1 MYHEHEARAWAPDV
15 TPLQRVAAAD
25 VELVVGALVMLAVSV
40 WLHDDAVSASVLPR
54 VIDLGPLL
62 VVAAAAATLPKARL
76 GLWRGE
82 QTIKFD
88 ATGIVLLLSAV
99 ILRPEW
105 LPLVALASSLSAVR
119 WRVMLNT
126 CVRTIALTTTAVVFQ
141 SLHQSYGD
149 LLVQQPQWNDA
160 ARASALVAAG
170 TVLVLVEAFLYRR
183 HLSAVDDISA
193 DLPGLVRLAVYRDA
207 PAVALGC
214 VAAVLLTVS
223 PASLLLLVPLV
234 GLVVKSVNDHERLLE
249 STRDHKTGLLTLA
262 GFKPQARAE
271 IARARRVQGDVV
283 LLMVDLDGLKAV
295 NTMLGFLAGESV
307 IRRMGVVLRET
318 ARESDLVARFGGD
331 EFGLLLPDTSV
342 RGGRAFAERLRQAV
356 ADARFVDGQPAHETT
371 ASIGMA
377 VLTGNDD
384 VDEIINRADRA
395 LRQAKASGKNQ
406 VVVMGPY
413 PVQDDEEDG
422 PTGRLVAE
430 S

>member
-1 MYHEHEARAWAPDV
+1 MYHEHEARVWAPDV
-15 TPLQRVAAAD
+15 TPLRRIAAAD
-25 VELVVGALVMLAVSV
+25 VELVVGALVMLAVSLG
-40 WLHDDAVSASVLPR
+40 LHDGTVSAAAFPLG
-54 VIDLGPLL
+54 IEAGPLL

-88 ATGIVLLLSAV
+88 ATGIVLLLAAV
-99 ILRPEW
+99 MLRPEW
-105 LPLVALASSLSAVR
+105 LPLVALASSLSASR

-126 CVRTIALTTTAVVFQ
+126 CVRTIALTTTAIAFQ
-141 SLHQSYGD
+141 SLHQAYGA
-149 LLVQQPQWNDA
+149 LITHQQQWDDV

-170 TVLVLVEAFLYRR
+170 TTLVLVEALLYRR
-183 HLSAVDDISA
+183 HLSAVDDISD

-207 PAVALGC
+207 PAVALGS

-249 STRDHKTGLLTLA
+249 STRDHKTGLLTLS

-271 IARARRVQGDVV
+271 IARARRVQSSVV
-283 LLMVDLDGLKAV
+283 VLMVDLDGLKAV

-307 IRRMGVVLRET
+307 IRRMGGVLRET

-342 RGGRAFAERLRQAV
+342 RGGRAFAERLRQSV

-377 VLTGNDD
+377 VLTASDD
-384 VDEIINRADRA
+384 VDEIIGRADRA

-413 PVQDDEEDG
+413 PVQDDDEQALDG
-422 PTGRLVAE
+422 LASE
-430 S
+430 A